1 MRLEFFRIDKL
12 NFVEF
17 NITGDDLNCH
27 RLNDESHYLGSE
39 VFNLFVHC
47 FEKSNDLYEYFEPS
61 KFNSR
66 KIVVLKNELIINLE
80 KWDNIKSSEGFVN
93 FVEAIFLG
101 KAFLIELDKMDA
113 DWAGHWELYLSFLK
127 EINREMMAI
136 IDKCIDES
144 NILWV
149 IGY

>member
-1 MRLEFFRIDKL
+1 MRLEFFGIDKL

-17 NITGDDLNCH
+17 NITGDDLNCP
-27 RLNDESHYLGSE
+27 RLNDESHYISSE
-39 VFNLFVHC
+39 VFNLFVAN

-61 KFNSR
+61 KYNSR
-66 KIVVLKNELIINLE
+66 KIVVLKNELIGNLE
-80 KWDNIKSSEGFVN
+80 KWNTIKSSSDFVK

-101 KAFLIELDKMDA
+101 KAFLFELEKMDA
-113 DWAGHWELYLSFLK
+113 EWSNHWELYLSLLK
-127 EINREMMAI
+127 EINREMIAI

-144 NILWV
+144 RILWV

>member
-1 MRLEFFRIDKL
+1 MRLEFFGIDKL

-17 NITGDDLNCH
+17 NITGDDLNCL
-27 RLNDESHYLGSE
+27 RLNDESRYINSE
-39 VFNLFVHC
+39 VFNLFVHS

-66 KIVVLKNELIINLE
+66 KIIVLKNELLINLE
-80 KWDNIKSSEGFVN
+80 KWEEIKSSGDFVN
-93 FVEAIFLG
+93 FIETIFLG
-101 KAFLIELDKMDA
+101 KAFLIELEKMDA
-113 DWAGHWELYLSFLK
+113 EWAEHWELYLSLLK
-127 EINREMMAI
+127 EINREMIAI

-144 NILWV
+144 RILWV